1 MSSKKKLP
9 LAKRSPSLTGF
20 TAVVLAAGK
29 GERMKSPRPKV
40 LHDLLG
46 KPLIYY
52 VLREVLS
59 LKKYIEQVI
68 VIVGY
73 KGEIVAGEVKKY
85 LSANELGRSLKP
97 KIRFVYQP
105 RMLGTAN
112 AVEVSLKA
120 AKCANILVTCGDVPL
135 ITRDLLQEFMALY
148 LQKKSD
154 CQVLTAVGSTDNA
167 LGVVLRDKKGKIK
180 SIRERINF
188 SPDLTTPLASC
199 EINSGTYCFKKE
211 ALRGNLPRI
220 KKQHKKKEYFLTD
233 IVEILY
239 QQGRLVDTHTLNT
252 VEEVSG
258 INTQFD
264 LSEARKVMQ
273 KRILHRLAGEGV
285 KIIDFQTTL
294 IEEGV
299 KIGQNSIIYPFTFI
313 EKGAIIGHHCSL
325 GPFTHIRG
333 KTSIG
338 NYTQIGNFVEVN
350 RSIIGRNVKI
360 KHFGYLGDAVIEDNV
375 NIGAGTVTAN
385 FDGKTKH
392 KTCIKK
398 GAFIGSDTV
407 LVAPVKVDEDGVT
420 GAGSVVTRDVKAKT
434 VVVGIPARVLR
445 KKKG

>member
-1 MSSKKKLP
+1 M
-9 LAKRSPSLTGF
+9 
-20 TAVVLAAGK
+20 
-29 GERMKSPRPKV
+29 
-40 LHDLLG
+40 
-46 KPLIYY
+46 
-52 VLREVLS
+52 
-59 LKKYIEQVI
+59 
-68 VIVGY
+68 
-73 KGEIVAGEVKKY
+73 
-85 LSANELGRSLKP
+85 
-97 KIRFVYQP
+97 
-105 RMLGTAN
+105 
-112 AVEVSLKA
+112 
-120 AKCANILVTCGDVPL
+120 
-135 ITRDLLQEFMALY
+135 
-148 LQKKSD
+148 
-154 CQVLTAVGSTDNA
+154 
-167 LGVVLRDKKGKIK
+167 
-180 SIRERINF
+180 
-188 SPDLTTPLASC
+188 
-199 EINSGTYCFKKE
+199 
-211 ALRGNLPRI
+211 PRI